1 MAKYQRQEIIEDE
14 QQEQQQEEQ
23 VVEQQQEEPTSSEE
37 ETFKK
42 RYGDLRRYM
51 QQTVEA
57 KDKELQTLK
66 SKLQE
71 KEKDEFKLPT
81 SEEEIEAWATKYPEV
96 AKIVDSIAQKRAR
109 EASQEVEQSMS
120 DLRKMKS
127 QLERE
132 KAEHQ
137 LKQMH
142 PDFDNIRSQ
151 KQFHDW
157 VSEQPTYIQDALYKN
172 ETDAI
177 AAGRAIDLYKADMGM
192 ISEKRSDSELKKEA
206 ARAVKKGSSSTP
218 SARPSGEWS
227 ESRVAAL
234 RPHEYEQHEEEIFE
248 SMKKGNFVYD
258 MTGAAR

>member
-23 VVEQQQEEPTSSEE
+23 VVEQQQEATSEE

-57 KDKELQTLK
+57 KDKELQNLK

-137 LKQMH
+137 LKTMH
-142 PDFDNIRSQ
+142 PDFDNIRSE

-177 AAGRAIDLYKADMGM
+177 AAARAIDLYKADMGM

-206 ARAVKKGSSSTP
+206 AKAVKKGSSSSP
-218 SARPSGEWS
+218 SARPAGEWS
-227 ESRVAAL
+227 ESRVASL
-234 RPHEYEQHEEEIFE
+234 RPHEYEKHEEEIFE
-248 SMKKGNFVYD
+248 AMKKGNFVYD

>member
-1 MAKYQRQEIIEDE
+1 MANKRYSRQEIEE
-14 QQEQQQEEQ
+14 EEVEVQQEE
-23 VVEQQQEEPTSSEE
+23 VVESQPEEDTEE

-51 QQTVEA
+51 QQTVEN
-57 KDKELQTLK
+57 KDKELEDLK
-66 SKLQE
+66 RQLNQNK
-71 KEKDEFKLPT
+71 KEEFKLPT

-142 PDFDNIRSQ
+142 PDFDSIRAD
-151 KQFHDW
+151 KRFHQW
-157 VSEQPTYIQDALYKN
+157 VKEQPTYLQDALYKN

-177 AAGRAIDLYKADMGM
+177 AAARAIDLFKADMGM
-192 ISEKRSDSELKKEA
+192 IANSRTDAQLEKEA
-206 ARAVKKGSSSTP
+206 AKAVNKTGKNSP
-218 SARPSGEWS
+218 SASPNAEWS
-227 ESRVAAL
+227 ESKVAAL
-234 RPHEYEQHEEEIFE
+234 KAYEYEKYEEDIL
-248 SMKKGNFVYD
+248 SAMQSGKFVYD

>member
-1 MAKYQRQEIIEDE
+1 MAKYRRKE
-14 QQEQQQEEQ
+14 QQEEETAVTQTEAVVEEQQQEEQ
-23 VVEQQQEEPTSSEE
+23 LDTEE

-57 KDKELQTLK
+57 KDRELEQLK
-66 SKLQE
+66 SQLKE
-71 KEKDEFKLPT
+71 KEQDEFTLPT

-109 EASQEVEQSMS
+109 EASSEVEQSMA

-142 PDFDNIRSQ
+142 PDFDNIRQQ
-151 KQFHDW
+151 KAFHDW
-157 VSEQPTYIQDALYKN
+157 VGEQPTYIQDALYKN

-177 AAGRAIDLYKADMGM
+177 AAARAIDLYKADMGM

-206 ARAVKKGSSSTP
+206 AKAVKKGSSASP
-218 SARPSGEWS
+218 SAKPTGEWS
-227 ESRVAAL
+227 ESRVASL
-234 RPHEYEQHEEEIFE
+234 RPHEYEKFEEDILEA
-248 SMKKGNFVYD
+248 MQAGKFVYD

>member
-1 MAKYQRQEIIEDE
+1 MAKYRRKDEDVEQTQEEE
-14 QQEQQQEEQ
+14 VVEVNQQEVSTE
-23 VVEQQQEEPTSSEE
+23 EE

-51 QQTVEA
+51 QQTVDQ
-57 KDKELQTLK
+57 KDKELEELK
-66 SKLQE
+66 KLVKE
-71 KEKDEFKLPT
+71 KEKEEFKLPT
-81 SEEEIEAWATKYPEV
+81 SEEEIEAWANKYPEV

-109 EASQEVEQSMS
+109 EASTEVEQSMA

-132 KAEHQ
+132 KAEHE
-137 LKQMH
+137 LKRLH
-142 PDFDNIRSQ
+142 PDFDAIRSQ

-157 VSEQPTYIQDALYKN
+157 VSEQPSYIQDALYKN

-177 AAGRAIDLYKADMGM
+177 AAARAIDLYKADMGM
-192 ISEKRSDSELKKEA
+192 ITEKRSDSELKKEA
-206 ARAVKKGSSSTP
+206 AKAVKGKGANAP

-227 ESRVAAL
+227 ESRVASL
-234 RPHEYEQHEEEIFE
+234 RAHEYEQHEEAIFE
-248 SMKKGNFVYD
+248 AMRSGKFVYD

>member
-1 MAKYQRQEIIEDE
+1 MANKRYSRREEIEE
-14 QQEQQQEEQ
+14 EEVQATEEVVEEQ
-23 VVEQQQEEPTSSEE
+23 VDSEE

-51 QQTVEA
+51 QQTVEN
-57 KDKELQTLK
+57 KDKELEELKRQVQAK
-66 SKLQE
+66 SKE
-71 KEKDEFKLPT
+71 EFKLPT
-81 SEEEIEAWATKYPEV
+81 SEEEIEAWAGKYPEV

-142 PDFDNIRSQ
+142 PDFDSIRAD
-151 KQFHDW
+151 KRFHQW
-157 VSEQPTYIQDALYKN
+157 VKEQPTYLQDALYKN

-177 AAGRAIDLYKADMGM
+177 AAARAIDLFKADMGM
-192 ISEKRSDSELKKEA
+192 ISNKRSDAQLEKEA
-206 ARAVKKGSSSTP
+206 AKAVSKTGKNSP
-218 SARPSGEWS
+218 SATPNAEWS
-227 ESRVAAL
+227 ESKVANLKAY
-234 RPHEYEQHEEEIFE
+234 EYEKYEEEILNA
-248 SMKKGNFVYD
+248 MQNGKFVYD
-258 MTGAAR
+258 MSGAAR

>member
-1 MAKYQRQEIIEDE
+1 MANKRYSRQEIEE
-14 QQEQQQEEQ
+14 EEVEVQQEE
-23 VVEQQQEEPTSSEE
+23 VVEAQPAEDTEE

-51 QQTVEA
+51 QQTVEN
-57 KDKELQTLK
+57 KDKELEDLK
-66 SKLQE
+66 RQLNQNK
-71 KEKDEFKLPT
+71 KEEFKLPT

-142 PDFDNIRSQ
+142 PDFDSIRAD
-151 KQFHDW
+151 KRFHQW
-157 VSEQPTYIQDALYKN
+157 VKEQPTYLQDALYKN

-177 AAGRAIDLYKADMGM
+177 AAARAIDLFKADMGM
-192 ISEKRSDSELKKEA
+192 IANSRTDAQLEKEA
-206 ARAVKKGSSSTP
+206 AKAVNKTGKNSP
-218 SARPSGEWS
+218 SASPNAEWS
-227 ESRVAAL
+227 ESKVAAL
-234 RPHEYEQHEEEIFE
+234 KAYEYEKYEEDIL
-248 SMKKGNFVYD
+248 SAMQSGKFVYD

>member
-1 MAKYQRQEIIEDE
+1 MAKYKRQDIEE
-14 QQEQQQEEQ
+14 EQQQE
-23 VVEQQQEEPTSSEE
+23 VATGQQQEETNTADSEE

-57 KDKELQTLK
+57 KDRELQELK
-66 SKLQE
+66 SKIQE
-71 KEKDEFKLPT
+71 KEKEEFKLPT
-81 SEEEIEAWATKYPEV
+81 SEEEIESWANKYPEV

-132 KAEHQ
+132 KAEHE
-137 LKQMH
+137 LKTMH
-142 PDFDNIRSQ
+142 PDFDQIRQQ

-157 VSEQPTYIQDALYKN
+157 VGQQPSYIQDALYKN

-192 ISEKRSDSELKKEA
+192 IAEKRSDSELKKEA
-206 ARAVKKGSSSTP
+206 AKAVKKGSSSSP
-218 SARPSGEWS
+218 SAKPNGEWS
-227 ESRVAAL
+227 ESRVASL
-234 RPHEYEQHEEEIFE
+234 RPHEYEQFEEEIFE
-248 SMKKGNFVYD
+248 AMQAGKFVYD